1 MMNLKSHWENIYT
14 SKSEDQM
21 SWYEEFPTVSLKY
34 LEEKNLP
41 KDAAIIDVG
50 GGQSR
55 LAEVLVDKGYTN
67 VSVLD
72 ISEKA
77 IENSKKRMGEKANK
91 VNWIVSDITSFS
103 TEKKFDFWHDRA
115 VLHFLTSDEQ
125 VNDYLKKAN
134 EYISHTGYL
143 TVGTFSESGP
153 EKCSGIEIRQY
164 SEKKMSDVFNP
175 YFEKIYCEEK
185 THETPAMKVQNFIFC
200 NFKHK

>member
-1 MMNLKSHWENIYT
+1 MNLKNHWENIYT
-14 SKSEDQM
+14 SKTEDQM
-21 SWYEEFPTVSLKY
+21 SWYEEYPTVSLKY

-55 LAEVLVDKGYTN
+55 LAEVLIDKGYTN

-77 IENSKKRMGEKANK
+77 IENTKQRLGEKANK
-91 VNWIVSDITSFS
+91 INWIVSDVTSFNS
-103 TEKKFDFWHDRA
+103 DKKFDFWHDRA
-115 VLHFLTSDEQ
+115 VLHFLTTDEM

-134 EYISHTGYL
+134 EYISNTGYL
-143 TVGTFSESGP
+143 TLGTFSESGP

-164 SEKKMSDVFNP
+164 SEKKMENVFTP
-175 YFEKIYCEEK
+175 YFDKIYCEEK
-185 THETPAMKVQNFIFC
+185 THETPAKKVQNFIFC

>member
-1 MMNLKSHWENIYT
+1 MNLKSHWENIYS
-14 SKSEDQM
+14 SKTEDQM
-21 SWYEEFPTVSLKY
+21 SWYEEYPTVSLKY

-55 LAEVLVDKGYTN
+55 LAEVLINKGYTN

-72 ISEKA
+72 ISEQA
-77 IENSKKRMGEKANK
+77 IENTKKRMGEKSK
-91 VNWIVSDITSFS
+91 KINWIVSDVTSFY
-103 TEKKFDFWHDRA
+103 TDKKFDFWHDRA
-115 VLHFLTSDEQ
+115 VLHFLTTAEM

-134 EYISHTGYL
+134 DYISHTGYL

-164 SEKKMSDVFNP
+164 SEKKMENVFTP
-175 YFEKIYCEEK
+175 YFDKIYCEEN
-185 THETPAMKVQNFIFC
+185 THETPSKKVQNFIFC